1 MRPRIKVCGLTRE
14 PDAALAVSLGA
25 DAVGFI
31 FWPRSPRVISAE
43 VARSIH
49 EALPSFVTRVGV
61 FVNASPLEV
70 AGIVRLAGLDV
81 VQLHGDESV
90 DAYRDV
96 CARVM
101 KVAALASSDD
111 VARVAAWPES
121 VMPLVDAIDP
131 ERRGGTGMVA
141 DWSHAAMLARARPIV
156 LAGGLTAANVGSA
169 IAAVRPWA
177 LDVSSGVEDAPGVKS
192 PTRLREFFAAC
203 AAAVREEV

>member
-14 PDAALAVSLGA
+14 SDAALAVSLGA
-25 DAVGFI
+25 DAIGFI
-31 FWPRSPRVISAE
+31 FWPRSPRAISADA
-43 VARSIH
+43 ARSIH

-61 FVNASPLEV
+61 FVNASPDEV
-70 AGIVRLAGLDV
+70 AAIVRTAGLDV

-96 CARVM
+96 GARVM

-111 VARVAAWPES
+111 VMRVMAWPET

-141 DWSHAAMLARARPIV
+141 DWSHAAALARARPIV